1 MIPATRP
8 LPPATPQ
15 KWLLPFH
22 KPLAFSVSRTSLMA
36 LQQADTLVIPN
47 ITPQSHLPT
56 SPQSAN
62 PSLNSSSP
70 HYSTTNTAPNVTLS
84 LSPQLVRPLHKHTR
98 NLHGATPVR
107 LRLHTTYK
115 FHEVEVKPY
124 LPGFTPEAE

>member
-1 MIPATRP
+1 MTPATRP

-62 PSLNSSSP
+62 PSLNSSSAT
-70 HYSTTNTAPNVTLS
+70 HTASNVTLS
-84 LSPQLVRPLHKHTR
+84 LSPQLARPLHKHTG

-107 LRLHTTYK
+107 LRLHTARR
-115 FHEVEVKPY
+115 FHAVEVKPY
-124 LPGFTPEAE
+124 LPGFTPGAE